1 MQTITASAPALAVR
15 PQVNAPRLSPTA
27 RWLMTAAAAA
37 SVALGGLTV
46 LLNAVEASERA
57 EYAAAHLAPSSAGAT
72 QAVEAR

>member
-1 MQTITASAPALAVR
+1 MQTITASAPALAIR
-15 PQVNAPRLSPTA
+15 PQVNAPRLSPTV

-46 LLNAVEASERA
+46 LLNAVEASESA
-57 EYAAAHLAPSSAGAT
+57 EYAASHAATAGAR